1 VGLKHVKETFEH
13 YGRTDPM
20 YAVLTD
26 HTRRGGKW
34 DPADFFAHGREEI
47 ARVMHYLESTK
58 LAPAFGHALDFGCG
72 VGRLSQALAAHFT
85 RVTGVDISSTMVQ
98 AAQQHNAAGD
108 RVTYVMNDVPH
119 LERFESGSFD
129 LVYSNITLQHVPPE
143 PALGYIGEFVR
154 LLSPNGLALFQVRIG
169 TRVDPGTVSA
179 WWYRVRREHLRRLW
193 QRMRGRIPYEMH
205 FVSRA
210 QVEEVVA
217 AHGGQIVDVVDMSR
231 DQSGKSLRFAVRR
244 VAAV

>member
-1 VGLKHVKETFEH
+1 MGLRHVKEVFEH

-47 ARVMHYLESTK
+47 ARVMQYLTEAK
-58 LAPAFGHALDFGCG
+58 LVPAFGDALDFGCG
-72 VGRLSQALAAHFT
+72 VGRLSQALAAHFS
-85 RVTGVDISSTMVQ
+85 RVTGVDISSTMV
-98 AAQQHNAAGD
+98 AAAEQHNTAGE
-108 RVTYVMNDVPH
+108 RVSYIMNDVPD
-119 LERFESGSFD
+119 LKRFETASFD
-129 LVYSNITLQHVPPE
+129 FVYSNITLQHVPPE

-154 LLSPNGLALFQVRIG
+154 LLTPHGLALFQVRIG
-169 TRVDPGTVSA
+169 TRVDPGTLSA
-179 WWYRVRREHLRRLW
+179 WWYRLRREHLRRLW

-217 AHGGQIVDVVDMSR
+217 AHGGRIVDVLDMSR
-231 DQSGKSLRFAVRR
+231 EQNGKSLRFAVRR
-244 VAAV
+244 AAVI